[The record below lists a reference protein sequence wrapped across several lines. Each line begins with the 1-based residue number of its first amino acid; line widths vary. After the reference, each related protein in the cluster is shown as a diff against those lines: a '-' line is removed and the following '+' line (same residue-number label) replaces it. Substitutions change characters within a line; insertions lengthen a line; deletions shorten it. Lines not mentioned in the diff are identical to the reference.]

1 LSGAALNPR
10 GVVAAIALV
19 SAGCVPPHE
28 MMPFPPV
35 TRSCPDAA
43 VRVTPV
49 RWFFPV
55 VDSDNRTMDRWCRTL
70 GPVVLDSLPAGDFGV
85 PGPDDSL
92 TVAVWNA
99 NAGAGELVEF
109 VRRELSLTCAGRS
122 SARPDGAAHF
132 VLLVQEALRRSD
144 AIPDGP
150 RLGLVAPPASE
161 APRPGPRLD
170 VVAVAHRCGLSVFYA
185 PQVRNGFAPRDG
197 LREDRG
203 VAILSTLPLT
213 DFALIELPLEA
224 ARRVVAV
231 ASVRNGDGA
240 RLRLA
245 SVHLITTPPPWRVL
259 VTGNSSRVRQALGLA
274 DALRQMD
281 AAPGSAVST
290 LAAGDLNTWS
300 VREGAIRR
308 LRELFPDSPHPLATP
323 TRGPF
328 PTDHVFFRRAPGR
341 PPGADRILPGS
352 YRRVENTYS
361 SDHHPVIVRFSF

>member
-1 LSGAALNPR
+1 
-10 GVVAAIALV
+10 
-19 SAGCVPPHE
+19 
-28 MMPFPPV
+28 
-35 TRSCPDAA
+35 
-43 VRVTPV
+43 
-49 RWFFPV
+49 
-55 VDSDNRTMDRWCRTL
+55 
-70 GPVVLDSLPAGDFGV
+70 
-85 PGPDDSL
+85 L
-92 TVAVWNA
+92 TVVVWNA
-99 NAGAGELVEF
+99 NAGAGDLVEL
-109 VRRELSLTCAGRS
+109 VRRELGLACAGTS
-122 SARPDGAAHF
+122 SARSAGASHV

-161 APRPGPRLD
+161 ASRPGPRLD
-170 VVAVAHRCGLSVFYA
+170 VLEVARRCGLSLFYA

-197 LREDRG
+197 LPEDRG

-213 DFALIELPLEA
+213 DFTLIELPLES

-231 ASVRNGDGA
+231 ASVRNRDGA

-274 DALRQMD
+274 DALRQLD

-290 LAAGDLNTWS
+290 IAAGDLNTWS

-352 YRRVENTYS
+352 YRRIENTYY
-361 SDHHPVIVRFSF
+361 SDHHPVIVRFAF

>member
-1 LSGAALNPR
+1 MP
-10 GVVAAIALV
+10 AAIALV
-19 SAGCVPPHE
+19 TAGCVPPHDVT
-28 MMPFPPV
+28 PVPPIS
-35 TRSCPDAA
+35 RSCPDPAA
-43 VRVTPV
+43 RVPAV

-55 VDSDNRTMDRWCRTL
+55 VESDNRTMDRWCRTL
-70 GPVVLDSLPAGDFGV
+70 GPIVLDSTPAADFGSLA
-85 PGPDDSL
+85 PGDSL

-99 NAGAGELVEF
+99 NAGAGDLVEF
-109 VRRELSLTCAGRS
+109 VRRELGLTCAGTS
-122 SARPDGAAHF
+122 SARSAAPSHF

-161 APRPGPRLD
+161 VRRPGPRLD
-170 VVAVAHRCGLSVFYA
+170 AVEVARWCGLSLFYA

-213 DFALIELPLEA
+213 DFALIELPLES
-224 ARRVVAV
+224 ARRMVAV

-259 VTGNSSRVRQALGLA
+259 VTGNSSRLRQALGLA
-274 DALRQMD
+274 DALRQLD

-290 LAAGDLNTWS
+290 IAAGDLNTWS

-308 LRELFPDSPHPLATP
+308 LREQFPDSPDPLAEP
-323 TRGPF
+323 TRGTF
-328 PTDHVFFRRAPGR
+328 PTDHVFFRRAPDR
-341 PPGADRILPGS
+341 PPGTDRIVPGS
-352 YRRVENTYS
+352 YRRVESTYY
-361 SDHHPVIVRFSF
+361 SDHHPLIVRFAF